1 MLLTILNNNYKIK
14 SKYIKCQ
21 ISCTKSLHFNE
32 FLNADFIISVS
43 RNKLILTAYH
53 IFEGMRIMDKYSGK
67 SVFGGIA
74 IGKIRIFQKG
84 RQEIKNIKADNPKS
98 EIERFNDARNKAI
111 EGLQEL
117 YEKALK
123 EAGEQS
129 AAILQIHQLM
139 LNDIDYTSSVEGII
153 TKQNVTAEFAV
164 AVTRDYFYE
173 MFSSMEDEYMKARA
187 ADVKDVSERVIRILC
202 NDHSKP
208 ADSKVPSI
216 IIADDLAP
224 SETVQLDKDLVLA
237 FVTVHGSVNSH
248 TAILAKTMGI
258 PAITNVDIPLNRS
271 INGRM
276 AVVDGYNGIIYV
288 DPDSKFVR
296 EMQTLQEKELYKRKL
311 LLELKG
317 KDNVTLDGKKMMLY
331 ANIGNTKDLASVT
344 ENDANGIGLF
354 RSEFIYFEKNSLPTE
369 EEQFEIYKTAAETLA
384 GKRVVV
390 RTLDIGADK
399 QADYFNLETEENP
412 AMGLRAIRICLT
424 NQEIFKTQLRALYR
438 ASAFGN
444 ISIMYPF
451 ITSVEEI
458 KEIKKIT
465 EEVKKELDA
474 QGVDY
479 SHNIEEGI
487 MIETPAAALISDK
500 LAKEVDFFSIGTNDL
515 SQYAMAIDRQN
526 SKTDRFYDP
535 HHLAVLRM
543 IKMVVDNAHK
553 NGIKAGICGELG
565 ADLSLTETF
574 LKIGVDALSVSP
586 AMILP
591 LRDKIRKTDTSKLDL
606 QYDL

>member
-1 MLLTILNNNYKIK
+1 M
-14 SKYIKCQ
+14 
-21 ISCTKSLHFNE
+21 
-32 FLNADFIISVS
+32 
-43 RNKLILTAYH
+43 ILTAYH

-399 QADYFNLETEENP
+399 QTDYFNLETEENP

-474 QGVDY
+474 QGIDY

-543 IKMVVDNAHK
+543 IKTVVDNAHK

-591 LRDKIRKTDTSKLDL
+591 LRDKIRKTDTSKLNL

>member
-1 MLLTILNNNYKIK
+1 M
-14 SKYIKCQ
+14 
-21 ISCTKSLHFNE
+21 
-32 FLNADFIISVS
+32 
-43 RNKLILTAYH
+43 ILTAYH

>member
-1 MLLTILNNNYKIK
+1 
-14 SKYIKCQ
+14 
-21 ISCTKSLHFNE
+21 
-32 FLNADFIISVS
+32 
-43 RNKLILTAYH
+43 
-53 IFEGMRIMDKYSGK
+53 MDKYSGK

-84 RQEIKNIKADNPKS
+84 RQEIKNIKAENPKA
-98 EIERFNDARNKAI
+98 EIERFNEARNKAI
-111 EGLQEL
+111 AGLQEL

-129 AAILQIHQLM
+129 AAILQIHQIM
-139 LNDIDYTSSVEGII
+139 LNDIDYTNSVEGII
-153 TKQNVTAEFAV
+153 TNQNVTAEFAV

-296 EMQTLQEKELYKRKL
+296 EMQILQEKELYKRKL

-317 KDNVTLDGKKMMLY
+317 KDTVTLDGKKMTLY

-344 ENDANGIGLF
+344 ENDASGVGLF

-369 EEQFEIYKTAAETLA
+369 DEQFQIYKTAAESLA

-399 QADYFNLETEENP
+399 QTDYFNLETEENP

-438 ASAFGN
+438 ASTFGN

-474 QGVDY
+474 QGIHY

-553 NGIKAGICGELG
+553 NGIKIGICGELG

>member
-1 MLLTILNNNYKIK
+1 
-14 SKYIKCQ
+14 
-21 ISCTKSLHFNE
+21 
-32 FLNADFIISVS
+32 
-43 RNKLILTAYH
+43 
-53 IFEGMRIMDKYSGK
+53 MDKYSGK

-74 IGKIRIFQKG
+74 IGRIRIFQKG
-84 RQEIKNIKADNPKS
+84 RQEIKNIKADNPKA
-98 EIERFNDARNKAI
+98 EIERFNEARSKAI

-129 AAILQIHQLM
+129 AAILQIHQIM
-139 LNDIDYTSSVEGII
+139 LNDIDYTNSVEGII
-153 TKQNVTAEFAV
+153 TNQNVTAEFAV

-258 PAITNVDIPLNRS
+258 PAVTNVDIPLNRS

-276 AVVDGYNGIIYV
+276 AVVDGYSGIIYV

-317 KDNVTLDGKKMMLY
+317 KDTVTLDGKKMTLY

-344 ENDANGIGLF
+344 ENDASGVGLF

-369 EEQFEIYKTAAETLA
+369 EEQFEIYKTALESLA
-384 GKRVVV
+384 CKRVVV

-399 QADYFNLETEENP
+399 QTDYFNLETEENP

-424 NQEIFKTQLRALYR
+424 NLEIFKTQLRALYR
-438 ASAFGN
+438 ASIFGN
-444 ISIMYPF
+444 LSIMYPF

-474 QGVDY
+474 QGIKY
-479 SHNIEEGI
+479 SHRIEEGI

-526 SKTDRFYDP
+526 SKADRFYNP

-553 NGIKAGICGELG
+553 NRIKVGICGELG

-586 AMILP
+586 SMILP
-591 LRDKIRKTDTSKLDL
+591 LRDKIRKTDTSKLSL
-606 QYDL
+606 KYDL

>member
-1 MLLTILNNNYKIK
+1 M
-14 SKYIKCQ
+14 
-21 ISCTKSLHFNE
+21 
-32 FLNADFIISVS
+32 
-43 RNKLILTAYH
+43 TAYH
-53 IFEGMRIMDKYSGK
+53 IFEGMRIMDNYSGK

-399 QADYFNLETEENP
+399 QTDYFNLETEENP

-438 ASAFGN
+438 ASDFGN

-553 NGIKAGICGELG
+553 NRIKAGICGELG

>member
-1 MLLTILNNNYKIK
+1 
-14 SKYIKCQ
+14 
-21 ISCTKSLHFNE
+21 
-32 FLNADFIISVS
+32 
-43 RNKLILTAYH
+43 
-53 IFEGMRIMDKYSGK
+53 MDNYSGK

-399 QADYFNLETEENP
+399 QTDYFNLETEENP

-438 ASAFGN
+438 ASDFGN

-553 NGIKAGICGELG
+553 NRIKAGICGELG

>member
-1 MLLTILNNNYKIK
+1 M
-14 SKYIKCQ
+14 
-21 ISCTKSLHFNE
+21 
-32 FLNADFIISVS
+32 
-43 RNKLILTAYH
+43 TAYH

-399 QADYFNLETEENP
+399 QTDYFNLETEENP

-474 QGVDY
+474 QGIDY

-543 IKMVVDNAHK
+543 IKTVVDNAHK

-591 LRDKIRKTDTSKLDL
+591 LRDKIRKTDTSKLNL

>member
-1 MLLTILNNNYKIK
+1 
-14 SKYIKCQ
+14 
-21 ISCTKSLHFNE
+21 
-32 FLNADFIISVS
+32 
-43 RNKLILTAYH
+43 
-53 IFEGMRIMDKYSGK
+53 MDKYSGK

-317 KDNVTLDGKKMMLY
+317 KDNVTLDGKRMTLY

-399 QADYFNLETEENP
+399 QTDYFNLETEENP

-474 QGVDY
+474 QGIDY

-553 NGIKAGICGELG
+553 NRIKAGICGELG

>member
-1 MLLTILNNNYKIK
+1 
-14 SKYIKCQ
+14 
-21 ISCTKSLHFNE
+21 
-32 FLNADFIISVS
+32 
-43 RNKLILTAYH
+43 
-53 IFEGMRIMDKYSGK
+53 MDKYSGK

-84 RQEIKNIKADNPKS
+84 RQEIKNIKAENPKA
-98 EIERFNDARNKAI
+98 EIERFNEARNKAI
-111 EGLQEL
+111 AGLQEL

-139 LNDIDYTSSVEGII
+139 LNDIDYTNSVEGIV

-202 NDHSKP
+202 NDNSKP

-296 EMQTLQEKELYKRKL
+296 EMQILQEKELYKRKL

-317 KDNVTLDGKKMMLY
+317 KDTVTLDGKKMTLY

-344 ENDANGIGLF
+344 ENDASGVGLF

-369 EEQFEIYKTAAETLA
+369 DKQFQIYKTAAESLA

-399 QADYFNLETEENP
+399 QTDYFNLETEENP

-438 ASAFGN
+438 ASTFGN

-474 QGVDY
+474 QGIHY

-553 NGIKAGICGELG
+553 NGIKIGICGELG

>member
-1 MLLTILNNNYKIK
+1 
-14 SKYIKCQ
+14 
-21 ISCTKSLHFNE
+21 
-32 FLNADFIISVS
+32 
-43 RNKLILTAYH
+43 
-53 IFEGMRIMDKYSGK
+53 MDKYSGK

-84 RQEIKNIKADNPKS
+84 RQEIKNIKAENPKA
-98 EIERFNDARNKAI
+98 EIERFNEARNKAI
-111 EGLQEL
+111 AGLQEL

-139 LNDIDYTSSVEGII
+139 LNDIDYTNSVEGIV

-202 NDHSKP
+202 NDNSKP

-296 EMQTLQEKELYKRKL
+296 EMQILQEKELYKRKL

-317 KDNVTLDGKKMMLY
+317 KDTVTLDGKKMTLY

-344 ENDANGIGLF
+344 ENDASGVGLF

-369 EEQFEIYKTAAETLA
+369 DEQFQIYKTAAESLA

-399 QADYFNLETEENP
+399 QTDYFNLETEENP

-438 ASAFGN
+438 ASTFGN

-474 QGVDY
+474 QGIHY

-553 NGIKAGICGELG
+553 NGIKIGICGELG